1 MSDLIKLCTVTKDDV
16 PPNSK
21 LGQEFAQMSDDNT
34 EPESDPFSSFLYY
47 REDIEEAFKFAES
60 LASFDFPV
68 YVYEWPKH
76 KIFAIAKG
84 SPAKDA
90 QKRGMRIIRQFN

>member
-34 EPESDPFSSFLYY
+34 EPESDPFSSFLFF
-47 REDIEEAFKFAES
+47 RDTKEEAFEFAKS
-60 LASFDFPV
+60 LASFEIPV
-68 YVYEWPKH
+68 YIYEWPKH
-76 KIFAIAKG
+76 KIFAIAKA

-90 QKRGMRIIRQFN
+90 KKRGMCFLRQF